1 MLDNHL
7 QVVSRKEEEEQHSQ
21 SVCNA
26 VKRKSGGGVG
36 GEGSAGGGGA
46 TYIEDRTAPHK
57 LAEHYR
63 LGLTSNQHLDVFGS
77 KESLHLAHR
86 GQVCQGV
93 PFLGEGRVGLKS
105 GGMKEGGAG
114 QVGGW
119 RGGRRRGGGGG
130 GGGGVCANRMSS
142 LP

>member
-36 GEGSAGGGGA
+36 GEGSAGGGA

-119 RGGRRRGGGGG
+119 RGGRRRGGGGE
-130 GGGGVCANRMSS
+130 VCVPNG
-142 LP
+142 